1 MRTFK
6 ANNEINTGVTQ
17 CVHHLPLPS
26 KQVQK
31 SRVGDSAVEHFPEFA
46 KPFFQIHVC
55 ATTQAR
61 NCSVMRLFL
70 NKQNKQLGSL
80 YNSLASQGNEG
91 KQSRSYRKIVPIKF
105 FSPNARM
112 YRKSLS
118 FIVSLRN
125 SARKNKKFNLF

>member
-1 MRTFK
+1 MRLTPESPNAFITF
-6 ANNEINTGVTQ
+6 
-17 CVHHLPLPS
+17 PS
-26 KQVQK
+26 RPNKFKNHASVIQH
-31 SRVGDSAVEHFPEFA
+31 VEHFPEFA

-118 FIVSLRN
+118 FIASLRN
-125 SARKNKKFNLF
+125 SARRNKKFNLF